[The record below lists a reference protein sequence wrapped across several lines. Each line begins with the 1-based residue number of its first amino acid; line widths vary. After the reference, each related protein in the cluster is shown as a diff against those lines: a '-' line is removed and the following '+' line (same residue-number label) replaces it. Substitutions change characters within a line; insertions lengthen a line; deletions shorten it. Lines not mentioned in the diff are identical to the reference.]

1 LVGRSHCHPGC
12 SYGGPSWINI
22 GLNLWVVSGGIIE
35 LTIVVLGVEVGSD
48 GVGDSYEVVE
58 EDAVAEV
65 GVKVIL
71 EMLEHVHVLLNES
84 VSSNSWEGEGTV
96 IKLPGMD
103 LEFWDKVLLL
113 LESLEEVLNVSPV
126 SQVEGSGEHIDLI
139 LEFIVG
145 LIEIDAVIGELN
157 VGSIL
162 NKGLGSSEGQF
173 VTLGGLEIEEAL
185 LSGNGSY
192 EKKGKGGVFHL
203 YDSKFKLIS
212 RDQLIRRGGKA
223 KNAIFYLL

>member
-1 LVGRSHCHPGC
+1 
-12 SYGGPSWINI
+12 
-22 GLNLWVVSGGIIE
+22 
-35 LTIVVLGVEVGSD
+35 VVLGVEVGSD
-48 GVGDSYEVVE
+48 GVGDSNEVVE

-84 VSSNSWEGEGTV
+84 VSSNSWEGERTV

-103 LEFWDKVLLL
+103 LEFWGKALLL

-145 LIEIDAVIGELN
+145 LIKIDAVIGELN

-162 NKGLGSSEGQF
+162 NKGLGSGEGQF

-192 EKKGKGGVFHL
+192 EK
-203 YDSKFKLIS
+203 
-212 RDQLIRRGGKA
+212 
-223 KNAIFYLL
+223 